1 MTKQKTMRDALKP
14 SLHCDV
20 EPHNIEFCAYVG
32 HCSLW
37 RSHAFNAGWTQGC
50 L

>member
-1 MTKQKTMRDALKP
+1 MCDALKP
-14 SLHCDV
+14 SLHCD
-20 EPHNIEFCAYVG
+20 EELHIKFCGYLC

-37 RSHAFNAGWTQGC
+37 CRHFFDARWSWTQGC